1 MPEFIEDSIWRNK
14 RRHIIWWGN
23 RAAAG
28 VEFYGNVAS
37 PMNNTQLAG
46 ERFQVREG
54 ETLRMQGYIVYVRGR
69 VSVVP
74 GDGYLTTRRFVFCRK
89 PRLPLGIGQFLR
101 GRKIVFAFNLE
112 ELQSITQQTHGL
124 GRKHILRLRNT
135 AVFGIQFGSRR
146 EAWLLAFGAA
156 IRQIRPGIAPRY
168 RKELIEFA

>member
-1 MPEFIEDSIWRNK
+1 
-14 RRHIIWWGN
+14 
-23 RAAAG
+23 
-28 VEFYGNVAS
+28 
-37 PMNNTQLAG
+37 MNNTQLAG

-54 ETLRMQGYIVYVRGR
+54 EILRMHGNVVYVRGR

-74 GDGYLTTRRFVFCRK
+74 GDGYLTTKRFVFCRK
-89 PRLPLGIGQFLR
+89 PRLPLGFGQFLR

-112 ELQSITQQTHGL
+112 ELQSITQQKHAM
-124 GRKHILRLRNT
+124 GRKHELRLRNT
-135 AVFGIQFGSRR
+135 AVFGIQFGTRR